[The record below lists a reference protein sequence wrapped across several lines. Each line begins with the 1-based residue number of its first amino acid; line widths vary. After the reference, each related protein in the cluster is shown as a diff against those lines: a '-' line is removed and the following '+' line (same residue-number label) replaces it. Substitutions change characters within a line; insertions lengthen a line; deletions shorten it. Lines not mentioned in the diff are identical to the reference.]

1 MPLPRVLSEIYQ
13 ANLERRSWVAR
24 LNEAPET
31 PAADA
36 LKDDPQEQALVRD
49 LQNRI
54 SYGLALINRRFP
66 DLGVILSK
74 LNVRIVNSN
83 DPIVNT
89 MAVDPVGNLYIN
101 PKFSK
106 ELNEGEFYGVLAHE
120 ALHHANGTFWRKK
133 DRDHTLWNI
142 ATDSI
147 MNWALAREGVPLP
160 KVGIIPDINTG
171 KFVFKEL
178 QGKLKKDHIMVLDPK
193 GEPYSAE
200 EIYDQLVDVV

>member
-83 DPIVNT
+83 DPIVTT
-89 MAVDPVGNLYIN
+89 MAVDPMGNLYIN
-101 PKFSK
+101 PKFSDT
-106 ELNEGEFYGVLAHE
+106 LSEGEFYGVLAHE

-142 ATDSI
+142 ATQ
-147 MNWALAREGVPLP
+147 VPGSGSNPNVRGWDGPRRNLRLHRR
-160 KVGIIPDINTG
+160 KSAG
-171 KFVFKEL
+171 
-178 QGKLKKDHIMVLDPK
+178 DPCRT
-193 GEPYSAE
+193 S
-200 EIYDQLVDVV
+200 Q